1 MRNRLARLVLHN
13 WPIKLAAVALALLLY
28 ARVQTQRI
36 LTEEFTV
43 GLEIGLPPNRELAAP
58 LPPVRVRVA
67 GRGSVLL
74 ALRSLPAII
83 TRRVPDTLTTSDWVL
98 QLHPADVR
106 LPSEL
111 SVTVVDVTPREIAI
125 ALNAVAVKRVRVV
138 PRVRLTPDAGLAL
151 ATAPEVAPSEVRL
164 IGVPEALDSVDSVL
178 TLPVL
183 VRGSPG
189 TFFQAAT
196 IDTTLLGPVRVVPTQ
211 VSVSGEI
218 GTVVERSFSGVP
230 VESGAGDLSGIT
242 VVPARVLVVIR
253 GPAPR
258 VQALTRDSVHVVA
271 HLAGNADTAATY
283 ARLTVLTPP
292 GVTAR
297 VSPDSVLLRRRGG
310 AD

>member
-43 GLEIGLPPNRELAAP
+43 GLEVRLPPNRQLAAP
-58 LPPVRVRVA
+58 LPPVHVRVA

-74 ALRSLPAII
+74 SLRSLPTII
-83 TRRVPDTLTTSDWVL
+83 SRQVPDTLTGSDWVL

-111 SVTVVDVTPREIAI
+111 NVTVVDVMPREIAV
-125 ALNAVAVKRVRVV
+125 ALNPVAVKRVRVV
-138 PRVRLTPDAGLAL
+138 ARVRLAPESGLAL
-151 ATAPEVAPSEVRL
+151 STAPEVAPPQVRL
-164 IGVPEALDSVDSVL
+164 IGAEDALAGVESVT
-178 TLPVL
+178 TLPLV
-183 VRGSPG
+183 VRGAPG
-189 TFFQAAT
+189 PFFQAAT
-196 IDTTLLGPVRVVPTQ
+196 IDTTLLGDVRVVPAQ

-218 GTVVERSFSGVP
+218 GTLLERSFSGVP
-230 VESGAGDLSGIT
+230 VESGAGDLSGLT
-242 VVPARVLVVIR
+242 VVPARVLVVVS
-253 GPAPR
+253 GPATR
-258 VQALTRDSVHVVA
+258 VAALTRDSVHVVA
-271 HLAGNADTAATY
+271 HLAGGADTAAAY

-310 AD
+310 AE